1 MSFDCDRVRFD
12 SFDFCLM
19 FESIPEMLMGL
30 GMTAQLLV
38 ISALLGTALAV
49 VLLLMRISGRWYLVA
64 PSVTYIYIFR
74 GTPILVQIFIIY
86 HGLPQFEF
94 IRDSVFWP
102 ILREPYGCAIIALS
116 LNTGAYVSE
125 ILRGGVL
132 GVDRGLL
139 EASSA
144 LGLSIRQRFVYIT
157 TPIAIRLAIPAYS
170 NDIVSLMKSTA
181 LASTITLLDM
191 MGIARTIYAETYAP
205 YEIFL
210 SLAVIY
216 IFITFFIQK
225 GFGRFEKYMSR
236 YLVKES

>member
-1 MSFDCDRVRFD
+1 MSFD
-12 SFDFCLM
+12 LM
-19 FESIPEMLMGL
+19 LIVDSIPKMLMGL
-30 GMTAQLLV
+30 GLTLQLMA
-38 ISALLGTALAV
+38 ISALLGTALAI
-49 VLLLMRISGRWYLVA
+49 VLLLMRLSGRWYLVW

-86 HGLPQFEF
+86 YGLPQFEF
-94 IRDSVFWP
+94 IRESFLWP
-102 ILREPYGCAIIALS
+102 ILREPYGCAVVALS

-132 GVDRGLL
+132 GVDKGLG
-139 EASSA
+139 EAGSA
-144 LGLSIRQRFVYIT
+144 LGLSIRQRFIHIT

-191 MGIARTIYAETYAP
+191 MGIARTIVAETFAP
-205 YEIFL
+205 YEVFI

-216 IFITFFIQK
+216 MILTFFIQR
-225 GFGRFEKYMSR
+225 GFGRFERHMSR
-236 YLVKES
+236 YLKREN

>member
-1 MSFDCDRVRFD
+1 MSFDLSLIV
-12 SFDFCLM
+12 
-19 FESIPEMLMGL
+19 ESIPKMLMGIGL
-30 GMTAQLLV
+30 TMQLLF
-38 ISALLGTALAV
+38 ISAALGLALAII
-49 VLLLMRISGRWYLVA
+49 LLLMRISGKWYLA
-64 PSVTYIYIFR
+64 WPSLTYIYIFR

-94 IRDSVFWP
+94 IRESILWP
-102 ILREPYGCAIIALS
+102 ILREPYGCAIVALS

-132 GVDRGLL
+132 GVDRGLK
-139 EASSA
+139 EAGAA
-144 LGLSIRQRFVYIT
+144 LGLSVRQRFVYIT

-191 MGIARTIYAETYAP
+191 MGIARTIVAETYAP
-205 YEIFL
+205 YEVFI

-216 IFITFFIQK
+216 MILTLFIQK
-225 GFGRFEKYMSR
+225 GFGLFEKRMSR
-236 YLVKES
+236 YVKQ